1 MLLQAKNEVLS
12 SRNVRSIGDL
22 LSEFADGLPAG
33 VSGCSLAIV
42 CDRATEQIGAAAWL
56 AANGN
61 DGLLLSTERLTRA
74 THLQLL
80 DLGFHVLVNGR
91 LDVPRHTRQP
101 QEGRISL
108 LSSGTTGP
116 PKIVAHTWATLNTM
130 SKVRFDRSLNWLVTY
145 QPGTYAWYQV
155 LLAGLSVPGQRLTVS
170 DDRTPAALAEVG
182 AACGVTA
189 VSGTPSFWRF
199 ASLQCS
205 RTQLRGMPLQQITL
219 GGERVDQQILNEIRS
234 LYPSAALTHIYA
246 STEVG
251 ACIVVRDGLEGFPAE
266 WLGDEACQGSNR
278 GLKISEGRLWIRS
291 PHASPEYQGWIDTR
305 DAVELWGNRVVIVG
319 RSEHS
324 VINVGGTKVG
334 VYDVERCLLDH
345 QSILWCR
352 AHGVKAP
359 LIGEVVAI
367 DFVFR
372 PGEPPVEERE
382 LIDFI
387 SRRLP
392 PMAVPRF
399 WNLLD
404 SVPITPNFKSELAS

>member
-1 MLLQAKNEVLS
+1 MLLQAENEVLS
-12 SRNVRSIGDL
+12 SRGAGSIGDL
-22 LSEFADGLPAG
+22 LSEFEQGLPAG

-56 AANGN
+56 AASGS
-61 DGLLLSTERLTRA
+61 DGLLLSPERLTQA
-74 THLQLL
+74 THQQLL

-91 LDVPRHTRQP
+91 LEVPRRTRQP
-101 QEGRISL
+101 ENGRISL

-116 PKIVAHTWATLNTM
+116 PRLVAHTWATLNTM

-145 QPGTYAWYQV
+145 QTGTYAWYQV
-155 LLAGLSVPGQRLTVS
+155 LLVGLSVPGQRLTVS
-170 DDRTPAALAEVG
+170 DDRTPAALVLAG
-182 AACGVTA
+182 ATSGVTA
-189 VSGTPSFWRF
+189 VSATPSFWRF
-199 ASLQCS
+199 ATLQCP
-205 RTQLRGMPLQQITL
+205 RAQLSGMPLQQITL
-219 GGERVDQQILNEIRS
+219 GGERVDQQILNEMRS

-251 ACIVVRDGLEGFPAE
+251 ACIVVRDGLEGFPAA
-266 WLGDEACQGSNR
+266 WLGDEACEGSNL
-278 GLKISEGRLWIRS
+278 GLRIREGRLWIRS

-305 DAVELWGNRVVIVG
+305 DAVEIWNNRVVIVG

-324 VINVGGTKVG
+324 VINIGGTKVG

-352 AHGVKAP
+352 AYGVKAP
-359 LIGEVVAI
+359 LIGELVAV

-372 PGEPPVEERE
+372 PGEPAIEERE
-382 LIDFI
+382 LIEFI
-387 SRRLP
+387 ARRVP
-392 PMAVPRF
+392 AIAVPRF

-404 SVPITPNFKSELAS
+404 RVPLTPNFKSELAS